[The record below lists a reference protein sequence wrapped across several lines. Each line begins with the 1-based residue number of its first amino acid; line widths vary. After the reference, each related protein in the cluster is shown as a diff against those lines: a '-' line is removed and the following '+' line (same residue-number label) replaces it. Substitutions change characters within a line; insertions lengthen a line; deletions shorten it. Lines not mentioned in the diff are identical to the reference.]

1 MFETIA
7 LSIAFIGSVI
17 AGIWDLFTTEVP
29 DEVPALMIA
38 LGIFNWFVY
47 ALSSGDSTP
56 LMLSLLAGTSLL
68 VFGLTLYRAGHWGG
82 ADAWLLAAIGYNI
95 PLYNSQVFL
104 PSFLFNF
111 LIVGSVYMVIYAI
124 ILGVKNHGVFSYFI
138 KDIKNSKFVSGTVLV
153 SLLVIAAFYILSY
166 RILPIAEA
174 FALIIFL
181 VFFWKYAKVIEKKV
195 FRKQVRTSQL
205 KVGDVLENMLWR
217 GITAEEIKKIRR
229 TKRFV
234 FIKEGVRFV
243 PAFPIAL
250 AVTLW
255 FGNLLFFIL

>member
-47 ALSSGDSTP
+47 SLSSGDSTP
-56 LMLSLLAGTSLL
+56 LIVSLLAGTSLL

-95 PLYNSQVFL
+95 PLYNNQVFL

-124 ILGVKNHGVFSYFI
+124 ILGVKNQGVFSYFI
-138 KDIKNSKFVSGTVLV
+138 NDVKKSRLVSGTVLV
-153 SLLVIAAFYILSY
+153 SLIILLVFYILAY

-174 FALIIFL
+174 VALIIFL
-181 VFFWKYAKVIEKKV
+181 VFFWKYAKVIEKRV
-195 FRKQVRTSQL
+195 FRKRVRTSQL
-205 KVGDVLENMLWR
+205 RVGDVLEDMLWR

-229 TKRFV
+229 IKRFV
-234 FIKEGVRFV
+234 IIKEGVRFV

-250 AVTLW
+250 AVTFLV
-255 FGNLLFFIL
+255 GNLIFLII